1 MSVDDKLLRARMRR
15 EDLQDELRTVEE
27 QIAAVRERGRDTM
40 GILSREDNA
49 QLHKLISDQERL
61 QQDLSE
67 ARSEERFQRKLAEQ
81 PRPSLTEWKAKR
93 EREHGRDRED
103 VERSREPDLERER

>member
-1 MSVDDKLLRARMRR
+1 MSADDKLLRARMRR
-15 EDLQDELRTVEE
+15 EDLEDELR
-27 QIAAVRERGRDTM
+27 AVDDKISVIRERGRDTM

-49 QLHKLISDQERL
+49 QLHKLITDQERL

-81 PRPSLTEWKAKR
+81 PRPSLTEWKANR
-93 EREHGRDRED
+93 ERQRERDRD
-103 VERSREPDLERER
+103 DIERAREPDIERDL